1 MGWLGD
7 AVDSVTEFVGNALGI
22 PTGDEP
28 PYSSAEYTDDPYKIE
43 LDNWHKALPYGFRH
57 TMRGGKI
64 SNTCYLPLA
73 PENITVSTHF
83 GTNII
88 PTLYG
93 TIEEHSEQRY
103 YDIVLSG
110 TTGFAPK
117 YPNAFSSGNSGFKD
131 EPDKT
136 QIWRNRKSYADDK
149 SGVGIDP
156 NLAGGFFQK
165 SIGALNAGLNTIN
178 KMAENFTGVQ
188 INSGVN
194 PKTSGYVAFH
204 NFYRF
209 LLKYK
214 KDAAGLIENKPYENH
229 PLTFLNYKDNLQY
242 DCAIMKFELKR
253 SAAQPMLYNY
263 IIVMRAYNL
272 KTIDEP
278 LEDGAVSEKLS
289 ELGLDGISGSLF
301 QKLKQTSNG
310 AKGVMGAFSGGTSVF
325 GG

>member
-1 MGWLGD
+1 MGFFDD
-7 AVDSVTEFVGNALGI
+7 AVDAVTDFVGDALGI
-22 PTGDEP
+22 PTGGPE
-28 PYSSAEYTDDPYKIE
+28 PYSLAEYSNSPYSVNK
-43 LDNWHKALPYGFRH
+43 DNWYKALPYGFRFSP
-57 TMRGGKI
+57 RDGSPSVI
-64 SNTCYLPLA
+64 CYLPLS

-117 YPNAFSSGNSGFKD
+117 YPNAFVAGNKPFDEQSSN
-131 EPDKT
+131 
-136 QIWRNRKSYADDK
+136 WRDRRSYADDK

-188 INSGVN
+188 INSGIN
-194 PKTSGYVAFH
+194 PQTSGYLAFH
-204 NFYRF
+204 NLYRY
-209 LLKYK
+209 LLEYK
-214 KDAAGLIENKPYENH
+214 RDAAGLNTKKGYKQH

-242 DCAIMKFELKR
+242 DCAIMKFDLKR
-253 SAAQPMLYNY
+253 SAQQPMLYNY
-263 IIVMRAYNL
+263 TIIMRAYNL
-272 KTIDEP
+272 KDLTQQIE
-278 LEDGAVSEKLS
+278 EGAVGEKLE
-289 ELGLDGISGSLF
+289 ELGLAGIGGSVF

-310 AKGVMGAFSGGTSVF
+310 AKGVMGAFSGGLNVL